1 MNYIGNTTFIINKM
15 KKATINFIGLVLI
28 GFLYYLFLM
37 PVILGE
43 ANRFPLNWAMF
54 GLMVVHAIALP
65 LISFIIP
72 GIIAINVYVDKK
84 IFWKNFYYTGWIIYI
99 LILIIYSF
107 VICNLK
113 YMN

>member
-1 MNYIGNTTFIINKM
+1 MKLIIINM
-15 KKATINFIGLVLI
+15 KKATINLIGMVLI

-37 PVILGE
+37 PIILGE

-54 GLMVVHAIALP
+54 GLMLVHAIAFP

-72 GIIAINVYVDKK
+72 GIIAINVYADKK
-84 IFWKNFYYTGWIIYI
+84 IFWKNFYYTGWIIYT
-99 LILIIYSF
+99 LVLIIYSF

-113 YMN
+113 FMN